1 MASIEA
7 LRQTLTELDRA
18 NNDAWYRGLEDRK
31 KAEAS
36 FHDTMRDRTRL
47 KDPANDTY
55 EEFFS
60 NHRFYRTAQL
70 SREYFEGWIDRH
82 ARDRVVLDFACGD
95 GKTSVRAAQQGAA
108 LVIGI
113 DISATSVGNAR
124 SNAARAGVSRNTF
137 FLRADCEDTRLPA
150 GCADVIICA
159 GVLHHL
165 DLDFV
170 YPELARLLAPGGK
183 VIAFEALDY
192 NPLIKL
198 YRMRTPHLRTE
209 WEKAHIL
216 SLKDVR
222 RARRHFE
229 IGDIRYFHLTSML
242 GLWAPRLMPLFN
254 GIDRALTRVAGVQ
267 LLAWMFTFELLSR
280 DQGQRQA

>member
-1 MASIEA
+1 MESIEA
-7 LRQTLTELDRA
+7 LRRTLTELDRE
-18 NNDAWYRGLEDRK
+18 NNDAWYAGLEDRK

-36 FHDTMRDRTRL
+36 FHDDMRDRTRL
-47 KDPANDTY
+47 KDPVNDTY
-55 EEFFS
+55 EEFFT

-82 ARDRVVLDFACGD
+82 VRGRVVLDFACGD
-95 GKTSVRAAQQGAA
+95 GKTSVRAAQQGAQ

-113 DISATSVGNAR
+113 DISATSIGNAR
-124 SNAARAGVSRNTF
+124 AYAARAGVAGNTF
-137 FLRADCEDTRLPA
+137 FLRGDCEKTRLPA

-165 DLDFV
+165 DLEYV

-222 RARRHFE
+222 RARRHFK

-254 GIDRALTRVAGVQ
+254 GIDRALTRVVGVQ
-267 LLAWMFTFELLSR
+267 LMSWMFTFELLSR
-280 DQGQRQA
+280 DPGQRQS